1 MTRSR
6 FHPREQFTFLSTTSK
21 IIFILLIGLA
31 LSAVAIF
38 SLYHFYSSLL
48 TQRAQSFALGLDAS
62 EVSQL
67 KDTTLSDDQ
76 VPYQAIKEKL
86 NDFKEVYPETRFVYL
101 MDKKGDNLHFLADSE
116 SSTSDAYSPRNQLYA
131 NATPENKAMFENGS
145 SFVEGPITDNY
156 GTWYSA
162 LSPITDENGTVVAVL
177 GVDVPVTRYAGL
189 LFGIGLA
196 PLFVAIA
203 GSVAAYFYDKSR
215 RRRLEAF
222 RLQIELAS
230 IASHELVSPLNG
242 LRWGE
247 EQLLRSTLS
256 DEQRK
261 LVKVL
266 YDNTLQLQTSVND
279 ILQLASINDTARQT
293 PDSQSPID
301 IATIIQ
307 GIIADQQQS
316 AEERSVRLVTNESWP
331 TAIPALGDE
340 SRFRRIFDSLTS
352 SAIDYAKPNSPITFS
367 YKSDQKK
374 RRHIIVFSADVKVK
388 NDEIRK
394 VLRPSLKRLASAD
407 ERTEAAA
414 TNLFLTQALVEQL
427 NGKLWVE
434 KNDDTVETFICLPF
448 VSVNSQEKLSHDQPL
463 GSEDKE

>member
-21 IIFILLIGLA
+21 IISILLVGLA

-62 EVSQL
+62 EVNQL
-67 KDTTLSDDQ
+67 KNTALSDDQ
-76 VPYQAIKEKL
+76 VPYQAIKAKL
-86 NDFKEVYPETRFVYL
+86 ADLKDVYAETRFVYL
-101 MDKKGDNLHFLADSE
+101 MGKTDNGLSFLADSE
-116 SSTSDAYSPRNQLYA
+116 PNSSSAYSPRNQPYTHATDA
-131 NATPENKAMFENGS
+131 NIALFDHGKA
-145 SFVEGPITDNY
+145 FVEGPITDTY

-162 LSPITDENGTVVAVL
+162 LSPVVAEDGTIVAVL
-177 GVDVPVTRYAGL
+177 GVDVPATRYAGL
-189 LFGIGLA
+189 LLGIGLT
-196 PLFVAIA
+196 PFFVAIA

-247 EQLLRSTLS
+247 EQLLRSSLS
-256 DEQRK
+256 EEQRK

-266 YDNTLQLQTSVND
+266 YDNTLQLQASVSD
-279 ILQLASINDTARQT
+279 ILQLASLNDTPPEA
-293 PDSQSPID
+293 PDAQLPID
-301 IATIIQ
+301 IASIIQ
-307 GIIADQQQS
+307 DIIASQKQS
-316 AEERSVRLVTNESWP
+316 AEEKSVRFVTSESWP

-352 SAIDYAKPNSPITFS
+352 SVIDYTKSNSLITFS

-374 RRHIIVFSADVKVK
+374 RRHIISYSANMQVK

-394 VLRPSLKRLASAD
+394 ALRPSLERLSSAD
-407 ERTEAAA
+407 ARTEAA
-414 TNLFLTQALVEQL
+414 TVNLFLTQALIEQL

-448 VSVNSQEKLSHDQPL
+448 VTVTSQEKLSRDQPL
-463 GSEDKE
+463 GSEEQK